1 MLRTYVRTKSAVL
14 RTVRSAIVCDDQAM
28 PTTVLIVDDHPS
40 FRASARA
47 VLEAHGFEIVG
58 EAEDGAAALVAVAEL
73 APDVVLLDIQ
83 LPDMTGFDV
92 CEALESRNGSG
103 PAVVLVSSRDV
114 TDYGDL
120 IGESHARGFVP
131 KAELSGEAVAA
142 LVR

>member
-1 MLRTYVRTKSAVL
+1 MFACEVRFSVRPRRQPSATIFV
-14 RTVRSAIVCDDQAM
+14 M
-28 PTTVLIVDDHPS
+28 PHTILIVDDHPS

-58 EAEDGAAALVAVAEL
+58 EARDGAAALTAVTEL

-92 CEALESRNGSG
+92 CEALQSRNGSA

-120 IGESHARGFVP
+120 IAHSQARGFVP
-131 KAELSGEAVAA
+131 KAELSGEAILA
-142 LVR
+142 LLA